1 MRSIVAVAQDEIIN
15 VVPCQNLV
23 YNTQLCAII
32 FYLLL
37 SIFSFSLSLS
47 LSLHTYIHTHMLT
60 HITIKIVKPICR
72 LILPPN
78 N

>member
-47 LSLHTYIHTHMLT
+47 LSPHIHTYTHAHTHNHKNSQADLQT
-60 HITIKIVKPICR
+60 HFAP
-72 LILPPN
+72 
-78 N
+78 